1 MGADHTAGLIVEPGQ
16 PYEEAVR
23 ASQEAQILNALIDSS
38 GFCQFLMTNLAEVAE
53 FYSLFYGEDVT
64 REQLADQGW
73 QCLEDEWQFNRRAG
87 LGPDDDLMPDCM
99 MQDPIGPT
107 KLVWD
112 LDPELVSQVY
122 KRFEPREELF
132 ELRPS

>member
-23 ASQEAQILNALIDSS
+23 ASQDSQIVNAVIDSS
-38 GFCQFLMTNLAEVAE
+38 GFCQFLMTNLDEVRE
-53 FYSLFYGEDVT
+53 FFSLFTGEDVT
-64 REQLADQGW
+64 REQIADLGW
-73 QCLEDEWQFNRRAG
+73 QCLEDEWEFNRRAG
-87 LGPDDDLMPDCM
+87 FGPDDDLMPDCM
-99 MQDPIGPT
+99 KQDPIGPT

-112 LDPELVSQVY
+112 VSPELVAQLY
-122 KRFEPREELF
+122 NRCETRDELF